1 MPRLI
6 SSMGLLFHHITKKR
20 ILLLEHVE
28 KNHNGNSEKCMN
40 CENEARKEIDVTNHL
55 EVGHS

>member
-1 MPRLI
+1 
-6 SSMGLLFHHITKKR
+6 MGLLCHHTTKKK

-28 KNHNGNSEKCMN
+28 KNHNGNAEKCMN
-40 CENEARKEIDVTNHL
+40 CENEARKDIDVTNHL